1 MLRQI
6 KDPKFLL
13 VYPPLQFQDGEV
25 VRPDGCLANAYLDAS
40 LTKAGFES
48 KIIDMAVGDE
58 QDTLEETFYNPV
70 KIKDAVRGVGSISRI
85 GMSTNRILE
94 SVKDYDIIGITSVF
108 TQQASMCFEV
118 SNLIKKHYPEK
129 IVIGGGSNCRA
140 MSDLFLNNGFD
151 VIFTSEAEFSIVEF
165 ARSIHKGDLSLS
177 KVEGICFHNGI
188 KYQRNPVINTIW
200 DLDEIPMP
208 SWHKLPLKKHW
219 DISNLWTGRE
229 GFVEFED
236 EYVKYANI
244 FTSRG
249 CPFNCT
255 FCHISG
261 ENDDWS
267 GDIGKF
273 RVHSVDRV
281 VEEFKVL
288 KDLGVKYLYINDDS
302 LLAKKKR
309 AYEIFDKLRSFD
321 FRLADIN
328 GINIVHFFKK
338 HKGKLIVDEEL
349 LHMFYEAGF
358 RKLSIPLEN
367 GNQRILDKWCD
378 AKWNI
383 ERCDTISLVKKMK
396 DIGIATDGNIMMGF
410 PDETPDELTQ
420 SFIFA
425 KRHMEAGMDGLGF
438 FIVQPLPGTKLYHQ
452 TIANGQLSPD
462 WHPDE
467 IGWVKGSMFENM
479 LIPNEVLIYCR
490 RMMWQVLGL
499 DEKKKSVVDF
509 VQSHYAYTDSMGQF
523 HEKH

>member
-200 DLDEIPMP
+200 DLDQISMP

-288 KDLGVKYLYINDDS
+288 KELGVKYLYINDDS

>member
-6 KDPKFLL
+6 KYPKFLL

-25 VRPDGCLANAYLDAS
+25 VRPDGCLANAYLDSS
-40 LTKAGFES
+40 LTKAGYET
-48 KIIDMAVGDE
+48 KILDMAVGDE

-70 KIKDAVRGVGSISRI
+70 KIKDAVRGVGGISRI

-94 SVKDYDIIGITSVF
+94 SVKDYDVIGITSVF
-108 TQQASMCFEV
+108 TQQASRCFEV
-118 SNLIKKHYPEK
+118 SNLIKEHYPEK
-129 IVIGGGSNCRA
+129 MVIGGGTNCRA
-140 MSDLFLNNGFD
+140 MSDLFLKNGFD
-151 VIFTSEAEFSIVEF
+151 VVFTSEAEHSIVEF

-177 KVEGICFHNGI
+177 KVEGICFYQGN
-188 KYQRNPVINTIW
+188 KLQRNPVINTIW

-208 SWHKLPLKKHW
+208 SWHKLPMKKHW

-229 GFVEFED
+229 GFVEHED

-249 CPFNCT
+249 CPFNCK
-255 FCHISG
+255 FCHISMEQG
-261 ENDDWS
+261 DWT

-288 KDLGVKYLYINDDS
+288 KELGIKYLYINDDS

-309 AYEIFDKLRSFD
+309 AFEIFDKLRSFD

-328 GINIVHFFKK
+328 GINVIHFFKK

-358 RKLSIPLEN
+358 RKISVPLEN

-378 AKWNI
+378 GKWNI
-383 ERCDTISLVKKMK
+383 EKCDTISLVKKMK
-396 DIGIATDGNIMMGF
+396 DIGISTDGNIMIGF
-410 PDETPDELTQ
+410 PDETMDEMTT
-420 SFIFA
+420 SFIMA

-438 FIVQPLPGTKLYHQ
+438 FIVQPFPGTKIYHE
-452 TIANGQLSPD
+452 TIANKQLSPD

-467 IGWVKGSMFENM
+467 IGWQKGSMFENM
-479 LIPNEVLIYCR
+479 LIPNEVLVYCR

-499 DEKKKSVVDF
+499 DEKKKSVMDF
-509 VQSHYAYTDSMGQF
+509 VQLDSMGKF